1 MRKLSNVMEGLSKVS
16 QLTKG
21 SPVSPPVPSC
31 HVNVPRSCSEDSTL
45 DEAVKKLVELNRD
58 KLSHEQLVDLLAS
71 FYYVTNRY
79 FPQLTFQSIPKPFE
93 QYTDLESCHQP
104 VTYIPEASVSAEKN
118 NDEVSLS
125 QSVFS
130 LREKKK
136 IQWMKEQEEMSRL
149 SEASSCPAPANYQAP
164 SSGADVYWKPDD
176 LDNQDQLPLGS
187 PAVPTSIART
197 VPIPHIPPDNTQGGF
212 FIGEDPKVMAAQRE
226 RQRQEWL
233 AELDRQVQ
241 EKRALR
247 EREKIRVLSEEMK
260 SQVPCTPVYLRHL
273 DPSDAG
279 GAQCD
284 DRVPRL
290 HVVDVPPPPPPL
302 PPPQPAQSQPVPNG
316 IHEPSPCTRDR
327 TTPEV
332 INPTHQQPHPR
343 DFLNQNIPAEQI
355 FSRGRGLADLEE
367 RSRQEA
373 IKRRQQ
379 QLELQAAYDKQIKER
394 EARRKEERERLMRE
408 ELEEA
413 KRIARERQRMEQEM
427 KAEELRRRENP
438 IATQEQKREKDEGFK
453 RPPSRGKVQSPVVG
467 AATPEKQMS
476 VADSP
481 IPKADRRA
489 PVEEKQATVEEW
501 PILTMD
507 RPLPTTNKNIAN
519 SDKPI
524 PTVDRRIVGVPQTE
538 RPPSRP
544 LDACP
549 SAYVPATNCTATN
562 STNKKRHDNST
573 TKRSVGSRQAVPRA
587 NGNATYNAHQRG
599 ATNYRRPSNRDVS
612 GVVTPTD
619 FGAAA
624 RAEYRQESSRRA
636 SDRGTPLGVIRTQAN
651 LCPPAA
657 DFLSAITNPD
667 YAYDG
672 VCSGLEKCQVGKNAS
687 HTRAALR
694 PSEGLPQRSALEQ
707 VSKIKRNLL
716 QRQEE
721 LRSMQIG
728 ASTNSRPL

>member
-1 MRKLSNVMEGLSKVS
+1 MISQRKLSNVMEGLSKVS

-21 SPVSPPVPSC
+21 SPVSPPVPSY
-31 HVNVPRSCSEDSTL
+31 HGNIPRSSLEDPTL
-45 DEAVKKLVELNRD
+45 DEAVRKLVELNRD

-79 FPQLTFQSIPKPFE
+79 FPQRSNQPPANPPEK
-93 QYTDLESCHQP
+93 YKDLESCHQP
-104 VTYIPEASVSAEKN
+104 VAYIPETSVSAEKT
-118 NDEVSLS
+118 NDEVSPS

-136 IQWMKEQEEMSRL
+136 MQWMKEQEEMSRL

-164 SSGADVYWKPDD
+164 SGADVYWKPDE
-176 LDNQDQLPLGS
+176 LDNQDHLPLGS
-187 PAVPTSIART
+187 PVVPTSIART
-197 VPIPHIPPDNTQGGF
+197 VPIPHIPPNNTQGGF

-226 RQRQEWL
+226 RQRREWL

-247 EREKIRVLSEEMK
+247 EREKTRVLNEEMK
-260 SQVPCTPVYLRHL
+260 SQVPCTPVYLRHI

-290 HVVDVPPPPPPL
+290 HVVDVPPPPS
-302 PPPQPAQSQPVPNG
+302 QPAQSQPVLNG
-316 IHEPSPCTRDR
+316 IHEASPSTRDR

-332 INPTHQQPHPR
+332 INPTYQQPPLR
-343 DFLNQNIPAEQI
+343 DLLNQNTPAEQV

-367 RSRQEA
+367 RSKQEA

-427 KAEELRRRENP
+427 RAEELRRRENP
-438 IATQEQKREKDEGFK
+438 IATQEQKREKDEAFQ
-453 RPPSRGKVQSPVVG
+453 RPPSQGKVQSPGVR

-489 PVEEKQATVEEW
+489 PVEERQAAVEEW

-519 SDKPI
+519 SDRSI
-524 PTVDRRIVGVPQTE
+524 PTVDRRIVGVSQTE

-549 SAYVPATNCTATN
+549 SVYTPAANCTATN
-562 STNKKRHDNST
+562 SANKKRHDNST
-573 TKRSVGSRQAVPRA
+573 TKRSVGSHQAVPRA
-587 NGNATYNAHQRG
+587 NGNATYNARQRCS
-599 ATNYRRPSNRDVS
+599 TNYRRPSNQQVS

-624 RAEYRQESSRRA
+624 RAEYRHQEASRRV
-636 SDRGTPLGVIRTQAN
+636 SDRATPLGVIRTQAN

-672 VCSGLEKCQVGKNAS
+672 VCSGLEKCQVGKNPS

-728 ASTNSRPL
+728 ASNDSRPL